1 MTQLPSLAD
10 ILRLEPIEL
19 NLFRGYTPM
28 SGMNASRIF
37 GGQVI
42 AQALI
47 AAYGTVEARQCHS
60 LHAYFLRPGDPTAPV
75 LYAVERARDGKSFAT
90 RRVTAIQHG
99 EQIFNLSA
107 SFQQEEAGMEHQIQ
121 PPETPRA
128 EDVSDEL
135 AAREAAAAKLPAA
148 LGDALLRE
156 RPIEMRRVE
165 QRDWLSPEPADG
177 MQRYW
182 FRARDGFGEGQTIQQ
197 AVLAYASDMMLLSS
211 ALIPHGLSWLDP
223 SVQMAS
229 LDHAIWFH
237 RASDLR
243 EWHLYVVDSPSA
255 QASRGFTRGEI
266 FTAQGVLVA
275 SVCQEGLIRRRT
287 R

>member
-1 MTQLPSLAD
+1 MTQLASLAD
-10 ILRLEPIEL
+10 ILRLEPIEV

-28 SGMNASRIF
+28 SGMNQARIF

-42 AQALI
+42 AQALL
-47 AAYGTVEARQCHS
+47 AAYNTVEGRPCHS

-75 LYAVERARDGKSFAT
+75 LYEVERARDGKSFAT

-107 SFQQEEAGMEHQIQ
+107 SFQQEEAGLEHQIQ
-121 PPETPRA
+121 PPETPPPDA
-128 EDVSDEL
+128 VSDEMES
-135 AAREAAAAKLPAA
+135 RKAAAEKMPAA
-148 LGDALLRE
+148 LGDVLLRE

-165 QRDWLSPEPADG
+165 QRDWINPPPSEG
-177 MQRYW
+177 GQRYW
-182 FRARDGFGEGQTIQQ
+182 FRARAAFGEGLPIQQ

-211 ALIPHGLSWLDP
+211 ALIPHGLTWMDP
-223 SVQMAS
+223 AIQMAS

-237 RASDLR
+237 RPSDMLA
-243 EWHLYVVDSPSA
+243 WHLYVVDSPSTEA
-255 QASRGFTRGEI
+255 ARGFTRGEV
-266 FTAQGVLVA
+266 FTTEGVLVA
-275 SVCQEGLIRRRT
+275 SVCQQGLIRRRT

>member
-1 MTQLPSLAD
+1 MTQIASLAD

-19 NLFRGYTPM
+19 NLFRGYTPLI
-28 SGMNASRIF
+28 GLNATRIF

-42 AQALI
+42 AQALL
-47 AAYGTVEARQCHS
+47 AAYNTVEERPCHS
-60 LHAYFLRPGDPTAPV
+60 LHAYFLRPGDPAAPV

-107 SFQQEEAGMEHQIQ
+107 SFQQEETGLEHQIR
-121 PPETPRA
+121 PPPTPPA
-128 EDVSDEL
+128 DTVSDEL
-135 AAREAAAAKLPAA
+135 ESRQAAAAKLPAT

-165 QRDWLSPEPADG
+165 QRDWIKPEPEEG
-177 MQRYW
+177 GQRYW
-182 FRARDGFGEGQTIQQ
+182 FRARAAFGESAAIQQ

-211 ALIPHGLSWLDP
+211 ALVPHGLSWIDP
-223 SVQMAS
+223 SLQMAS
-229 LDHAIWFH
+229 LDHVIWFH
-237 RASDLR
+237 RPSDMR
-243 EWHLYVVDSPSA
+243 EWHLYVVDSPSTQGA
-255 QASRGFTRGEI
+255 RGFSRGEI
-266 FTAQGVLVA
+266 FNARGVLVA

>member
-1 MTQLPSLAD
+1 MTQAVSLAD

-19 NLFRGYTPM
+19 NLFRGYTPLT
-28 SGMNASRIF
+28 GVNATRIF

-42 AQALI
+42 AQALL
-47 AAYGTVEARQCHS
+47 AAYNTVDARPCHS

-107 SFQQEEAGMEHQIQ
+107 SFQQEEVGLEHQV
-121 PPETPRA
+121 PPPPTPA
-128 EDVSDEL
+128 PDAVSDEL
-135 AAREAAAAKLPAA
+135 HSRKAAAAMLSAP

-165 QRDWLSPEPADG
+165 QRDWIKPEPAEG
-177 MQRYW
+177 RQRYW
-182 FRARDGFGEGQTIQQ
+182 FRARAGFGEGVQIQQ

-211 ALIPHGLSWLDP
+211 ALVPHGISWIDP
-223 SVQMAS
+223 SLQMAS

-237 RASDLR
+237 RRSDMR
-243 EWHLYVVDSPSA
+243 EWHLYVVDSPSTQGA
-255 QASRGFTRGEI
+255 RGFTRGEI
-266 FTAQGVLVA
+266 FTAEGVLVA